1 MAPQHGHRCH
11 SWGSQRLGTLG
22 KDPEPSAGSRSCKS
36 TEWLQEELEALGS
49 VLLLLLNCQVHE
61 LFVQLDGHQPGHH
74 GPHAA
79 PPAQGQPPICSI
91 IPNHADKERIATGY
105 PTARWPPCCSTP
117 RLRLSDSQS
126 PALWPQCLAFSCKS
140 CVRSAARPA
149 TSKVVVQQVPGRV
162 LRALRPTW
170 TAHPHRAAHCPP
182 RCWAWGASA
191 SALCSD
197 GESDRQ
203 LPSSATESDSSP
215 VPSSPLAF
223 PIQILSYLYLGCA
236 KDSISLDVLG
246 EYSIGCIV
254 DVTPNL
260 PNAFEHRQAQPHL

>member
-1 MAPQHGHRCH
+1 MPMVI
-11 SWGSQRLGTLG
+11 
-22 KDPEPSAGSRSCKS
+22 RSCKS

-49 VLLLLLNCQVHE
+49 VLLLLLNCQEHE

-79 PPAQGQPPICSI
+79 PPAQGQPPIRSI

-105 PTARWPPCCSTP
+105 PTA
-117 RLRLSDSQS
+117 
-126 PALWPQCLAFSCKS
+126 
-140 CVRSAARPA
+140 
-149 TSKVVVQQVPGRV
+149 
-162 LRALRPTW
+162 
-170 TAHPHRAAHCPP
+170 
-182 RCWAWGASA
+182 
-191 SALCSD
+191 
-197 GESDRQ
+197 
-203 LPSSATESDSSP
+203 SATESDSSP

-223 PIQILSYLYLGCA
+223 PIQILSYLYLSCA